1 VSENGAGHRATGDSA
16 GHRATGDSAGHR
28 ATGDSAGHRAT
39 GDSAGHRATGDS
51 AGHRATGDSAGHR
64 ERLRARLLAG
74 GGDGFH
80 DYELLEYLLGL
91 AIPRRDTKPLAK
103 QLLAEFGSL
112 PVLLAATPLELK
124 RVDGLGEGAIAALKF
139 VEAVSLRSL
148 RAAALDRPVLSGWQ
162 ALTDY
167 LHATMAHRV
176 TEEFRVIFLNNRNIM
191 IRDEAMGQGTVNQAP
206 VYPREIVKRALELGA
221 SGLVLVHNHPS
232 GDPQPSRDDIV
243 MTKAVID
250 AGRHLGLSVHDHVI
264 IGRGGHVSLRS
275 QGLI

>member
-1 VSENGAGHRATGDSA
+1 MTDDSTNA
-16 GHRATGDSAGHR
+16 S
-28 ATGDSAGHRAT
+28 
-39 GDSAGHRATGDS
+39 
-51 AGHRATGDSAGHR
+51 GHR

-103 QLLAEFGSL
+103 RLLEEFGSL
-112 PVLLAATPLELK
+112 PVLMAATPAELA
-124 RVDGLGEGAIAALKF
+124 RVEGLGEGAVAAIKF

-148 RAAALDRPVLSGWQ
+148 KTAALDRPVLSGWQ

-167 LHATMAHRV
+167 LHAAMAHRV
-176 TEEFRVIFLNNRNIM
+176 TEEFRVIFLNNRNVM
-191 IRDEAMGQGTVNQAP
+191 IRDEVMGQGTVNAAP
-206 VYPREIVKRALELGA
+206 VYPREIIKRALELAA

-243 MTKAVID
+243 MTKAVIE
-250 AGRHLGLSVHDHVI
+250 AGRHLGLAVHDHVI
-264 IGRGGHVSLRS
+264 IGRGGHVSMRA

>member
-1 VSENGAGHRATGDSA
+1 MGQDVSDSND
-16 GHRATGDSAGHR
+16 G
-28 ATGDSAGHRAT
+28 
-39 GDSAGHRATGDS
+39 
-51 AGHRATGDSAGHR
+51 SAGHR
-64 ERLRARLLAG
+64 ERLRARLIAG

-124 RVDGLGEGAIAALKF
+124 RIDGLGDGAIAALKF
-139 VEAVSLRSL
+139 VEAVAVRSL
-148 RAAALDRPVLSGWQ
+148 RTAALDRPVLSGWQ
-162 ALTDY
+162 ALIDY
-167 LHATMAHRV
+167 LHAAMAHRV
-176 TEEFRVIFLNNRNIM
+176 TEEFRVIYLTNRNVM
-191 IRDEAMGQGTVNQAP
+191 IRDEPMGQGTVNAAP

-243 MTKAVID
+243 MTKAVIE
-250 AGRHLGLSVHDHVI
+250 AGRHLGLAVHDHVI
-264 IGRGGHVSLRS
+264 IGRGGHVSMRA

>member
-1 VSENGAGHRATGDSA
+1 MSDESGASSA
-16 GHRATGDSAGHR
+16 GPKPARD
-28 ATGDSAGHRAT
+28 
-39 GDSAGHRATGDS
+39 
-51 AGHRATGDSAGHR
+51 AGHR

-103 QLLAEFGSL
+103 RLLAEFGSL
-112 PVLLAATPLELK
+112 PVLMAATPAELA
-124 RVDGLGEGAIAALKF
+124 RVEGLGEGAAAAIKF
-139 VEAVSLRSL
+139 VEATSL
-148 RAAALDRPVLSGWQ
+148 RALKTAALDRPVLSGWQ

-167 LHATMAHRV
+167 LHAAMAHRV
-176 TEEFRVIFLNNRNIM
+176 TEEFRVIFLNNRNVM
-191 IRDEAMGQGTVNQAP
+191 IRDEAMGQGTVNAAP

-243 MTKAVID
+243 MTKAVIE

-264 IGRGGHVSLRS
+264 IGRGGHVSMRA

>member
-1 VSENGAGHRATGDSA
+1 MTDVSVSVGAASDAGHRD
-16 GHRATGDSAGHR
+16 
-28 ATGDSAGHRAT
+28 
-39 GDSAGHRATGDS
+39 
-51 AGHRATGDSAGHR
+51 
-64 ERLRARLLAG
+64 RLRKRLIAG
-74 GGDGFH
+74 GGNGFH

-112 PVLLAATPLELK
+112 PVLLAATPLELQ
-124 RVDGLGEGAIAALKF
+124 RIDGLGEGAIAALKF

-148 RAAALDRPVLSGWQ
+148 RTAALDRPVLSGWQ

-167 LHATMAHRV
+167 LHAAMAHRV
-176 TEEFRVIFLNNRNIM
+176 TEEFRVIFLNNRNVM
-191 IRDEAMGQGTVNQAP
+191 IRDEAMGQGTINQAP

-243 MTKAVID
+243 MTKAVIE
-250 AGRHLGLSVHDHVI
+250 AGRHLGLVVHDHVI
-264 IGRGGHVSLRS
+264 IGRGGHVSMRA